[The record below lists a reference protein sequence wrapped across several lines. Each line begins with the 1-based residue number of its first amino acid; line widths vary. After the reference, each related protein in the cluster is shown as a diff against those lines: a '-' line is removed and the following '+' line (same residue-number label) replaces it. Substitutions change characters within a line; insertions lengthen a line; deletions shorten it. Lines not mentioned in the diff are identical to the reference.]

1 MAADTNIF
9 TDKQTNNWFKACIA
23 LSLTKDGL
31 TDFVVT
37 ELLNVQTIVGRSCG
51 QCFIQNLIPCS
62 TQYVCKKRKGNNCSF
77 HNSQQRKSC
86 QTCDK
91 VKQDIT
97 LLHRFERPSWANTK
111 AELWATDPWEIGK
124 CYLPPDGYSSV
135 SSVQESD
142 FNGVVSIVLNCK
154 HFETCLSAACLSPPP
169 PDKKCP
175 LEKVRQIGRDVR
187 HTADC
192 KVTDADLQYFYLTL
206 TTLLADPVRLLHDTS
221 ATEARRKLS
230 DLQNDR
236 LSLDDFGKLLKE
248 ANQTLTQAK
257 ETGER
262 FSKEAERTLHEG
274 LNTLEATIQA
284 GKDRIENQTQA
295 GEKRIEIKT
304 QESINLI
311 NRTVIEKEQDKYER
325 GVAELI
331 KDMKKFYND
340 NLSHVPIS
348 PLNDNV
354 DEKLLDLYMSPKIFS
369 MCKDKGVF
377 TQKNKRVTK
386 YKDVFQTDNKMNRRI
401 FLQGEAGS
409 GKTTFLGKLALEW
422 CKSTSSHMESSKN
435 TDLKTIDD
443 QNKLSSSSTYYEQSD
458 MPCASSAT
466 NDDSDTSTAS
476 TVTTEL
482 SDKSRASFETTEES
496 DISSSYD
503 SFSEDSDS
511 SCYSQAIGHTNNSS
525 NIFADVDALQDYIFV
540 FYITLRNLV
549 KRFEVHT
556 MIKEQI
562 IDSIY
567 SEDDREKAYR
577 LVNEIMKRERCLV
590 LLDGLD
596 EWTGS
601 GDHHNLPTLVSV
613 YNQCVML
620 ITTRPWKLAEGKVKH
635 SEIDAVFQL
644 DGINEPFEL
653 SRIILSRLVA
663 KAELEIKHK
672 AFKRYI
678 WNQKL
683 SELISAPMM
692 LSVIVCSYAE
702 GIELKGSKCEI
713 YILLLESLFKKA
725 NSEMRTFEQSPSP
738 CFRGTQYIQPNMER
752 LNRLA
757 EMAFHLLFVNAKENS
772 LVFSITELKK
782 FKMDER
788 KQQDFV
794 LKSGILSAKLT
805 ASTLRSSSSFMFIHK
820 SMQEFLAAYH
830 IACNMNLID
839 GSISVYLNRHP
850 KAYLDISQV
859 FIFLCGLDVSCAEKL
874 SSMMDE
880 CDALNTNH
888 FSACHKMLNKII
900 LAGLREANANGYSDI
915 ALKLSHFYFDN
926 NIIDLHKIWENN
938 AANAIVLNVDTN
950 EWEHLKY
957 QRISP
962 GNDECASQ
970 ITFDLHSCLKLTY
983 LKLSGRRI
991 LGKDS
996 ASVGTLEFPVCII
1009 LNIADPTQCTEL
1021 PPVLPSIEEII
1032 LTRVTCS
1039 CTWLRSLLSM
1049 MLTQNCNMKCYLQDC
1064 HLTACGE
1071 GEANTSY
1078 TTGYISVYQN
1088 KSISISLTNDTGL
1101 WEILH
1106 GLSMKSLRLY
1116 GWGDIGCRVNHEK
1129 SFSQTIASLSKLE
1142 TLDIKMDELTP
1153 CVWEALRG
1161 LNIKSL
1167 TLSSRKWGDCHAES
1181 LTQSQS
1187 SLKRLE
1193 TLGIGVT
1200 EDSPGLWKALHGLN
1214 IKSLRLDGWKGEG
1227 LRINHSH
1234 SLSQSL
1240 SSLMRLQKLDIHVAE
1255 DSTGLWE
1262 AFYGLNI
1269 NKLRV
1274 FCKGRVK
1281 YKESLSH
1288 LLPSLTQLETLSIGA
1303 DEACPGL
1310 WEALQGLSVKSLTIK
1325 GMNKGFEL
1333 NHTELL
1339 SQALSSLTLLE
1350 TLDMDVREN
1359 STGLWEAIHTLNIK
1373 TLSLS
1378 LCRILWT
1385 DLRTESLSKSL
1396 SSLTCLETLNII
1408 VLEDSCCPWKALHG
1422 LNIKSL
1428 SLRLSQIYTCKDLQA
1443 ESLYQSLA
1451 SLTQLETL
1459 SITLNPDSRG
1469 LWRGLHCLNI
1479 KRLSLKSKE
1488 WGGLHKELMSL
1499 SLSSLTQLDT
1509 LCIEM
1514 ECDNPGLWEAV
1525 HGLNIKSLSL
1535 SGFWK
1540 RTGIDVKHTLS
1551 MAKTLSSL
1559 IHLETLSI
1567 DVEHESLGLWEALHG
1582 QNIKSL
1588 SLSGVRKSSG
1598 IDVKHAETFSQS
1610 LSSLTQLK
1618 TLTLHVHTY
1627 IALQVPQSLK
1637 YLNIYSDTM
1646 LPSKV
1651 RELVDSLAI
1660 YTHSIGIKLEFGCAS
1675 SIDPPERIPVQEY
1688 IPFQQELAAR
1698 KNVAIKRFRIY
1709 ELPDSAGYAM
1719 SVRDIDDVDD
1729 ADSDILEDD
1738 VYKRFAKYIDGY
1750 KINRISILVEISRV
1764 SIS

>member
-23 LSLTKDGL
+23 LNLTKDGL

-37 ELLNVQTIVGRSCG
+37 ELLNVQTKVGRSCG
-51 QCFIQNLIPCS
+51 QCFIQNLILCP
-62 TQYVCKKRKGNNCSF
+62 THYVCKKRKGNNCSF
-77 HNSQQRKSC
+77 HNSQKPKSC

-97 LLHRFERPSWANTK
+97 LLHRFIRPSWENTK
-111 AELWATDPWEIGK
+111 AELWATNPWEIGK

-142 FNGVVSIVLNCK
+142 FNGVVSVVLNCK
-154 HFETCLSAACLSPPP
+154 HFETCLSVACLSPPP

-192 KVTDADLQYFYLTL
+192 KVTDADLQYFFLTL

-236 LSLDDFGKLLKE
+236 LSLDDLGKLLKE
-248 ANQTLTQAK
+248 ANQTLTQGK
-257 ETGER
+257 EAGER
-262 FSKEAERTLHEG
+262 FSKEAERTLREG
-274 LNTLEATIQA
+274 LNTLEVTIQA

-311 NRTVIEKEQDKYER
+311 NRTVIEKDQDEYER

-331 KDMKKFYND
+331 EGMKKLYND
-340 NLSHVPIS
+340 KLYYVTVS
-348 PLNDNV
+348 PFD
-354 DEKLLDLYMSPKIFS
+354 DSSSEKLRDVYMPPKILE
-369 MCKDKGVF
+369 MCKEIKTFKKTEKQVNTYKGVF
-377 TQKNKRVTK
+377 L
-386 YKDVFQTDNKMNRRI
+386 TDNTVNPRI
-401 FLQGEAGS
+401 FIQGEAGS
-409 GKTTFLGKLALEW
+409 GKTTFLAKLALDW
-422 CKSTSSHMESSKN
+422 CEGVHG
-435 TDLKTIDD
+435 
-443 QNKLSSSSTYYEQSD
+443 
-458 MPCASSAT
+458 SSA
-466 NDDSDTSTAS
+466 SD
-476 TVTTEL
+476 
-482 SDKSRASFETTEES
+482 
-496 DISSSYD
+496 
-503 SFSEDSDS
+503 
-511 SCYSQAIGHTNNSS
+511 NSKI
-525 NIFADVDALQDYIFV
+525 IFADFDALQRYEYV
-540 FYITLRNLV
+540 FHITLRNSV
-549 KRFEVHT
+549 NQCDVYT

-562 IDSIY
+562 IDRIY
-567 SEDDREKAYR
+567 SDKDREKAYE
-577 LVNEIMKRERCLV
+577 LVSEIMKHQRCLV

-596 EWTGS
+596 EWTGP
-601 GDHHNLPTLVSV
+601 GDLPTLVV
-613 YNQCVML
+613 VHNKCVML

-635 SEIDAVFQL
+635 SDIHALLQL
-644 DGINEPFEL
+644 EGINKPFEL
-653 SRIILSRLVA
+653 SKIILSRLVD
-663 KAELEIKHK
+663 KEELEIKYT
-672 AFKRYI
+672 AFTLYVKK
-678 WNQKL
+678 QKL
-683 SELISAPMM
+683 EELLSSPMM
-692 LSVIVCSYAE
+692 LSAIVCAYAD

-713 YILLLESLFKKA
+713 YILLVESLFKKA
-725 NSEMRTFEQSPSP
+725 NSYTRTFQQPPFPFFKRTE
-738 CFRGTQYIQPNMER
+738 YIQPNLEP

-757 EMAFHLLFVNAKENS
+757 EMAFHLLFVNDKENS
-772 LVFSITELKK
+772 IMFRMTELEK
-782 FKMDER
+782 FKIDEI
-788 KQQDFV
+788 KDFA
-794 LKSGILSAKLT
+794 LKSGILSAQRT
-805 ASTLRSSSSFMFIHK
+805 ASALRSSSSFMFIHL

-830 IACNMNLID
+830 IARNTNLID
-839 GSISVYLNRHP
+839 GIISIYLNRNL
-850 KAYLDISQV
+850 KAYLDIAQV

-874 SSMMDE
+874 SSMMHE
-880 CDALNTNH
+880 RDALDTFH
-888 FSACHKMLNKII
+888 LSACHKMLNEII

-926 NIIDLHKIWENN
+926 NNIIDLHKIWENN
-938 AANAIVLNVDTN
+938 AANAIVLNVNIDDRKPLEN
-950 EWEHLKY
+950 

-970 ITFDLHSCLKLTY
+970 ITFDLHSCLELAR
-983 LKLSGRRI
+983 LKLRGRCI

-1021 PPVLPSIEEII
+1021 PPVLSSIKQIVLI
-1032 LTRVTCS
+1032 SVTCS

-1049 MLTQNCNMKCYLQDC
+1049 MLTRNCYIDCRLNDC

-1071 GEANTSY
+1071 GEVNTSY
-1078 TTGYISVYQN
+1078 TTGHIDLIVYPN

-1106 GLSMKSLRLY
+1106 GLSIKSLRMH
-1116 GWGDIGCRVNHEK
+1116 GFGASGGRVNHEK

-1142 TLDIKMDELTP
+1142 ELSIKMDELTP

-1167 TLSSRKWGDCHAES
+1167 TLSSKEWGELHAES
-1181 LTQSQS
+1181 LTQLLS

-1214 IKSLRLDGWKGEG
+1214 IKSLRLFGFKEGG
-1227 LRINHSH
+1227 LRINHSQ

-1240 SSLMRLQKLDIHVAE
+1240 SSLMRLQILDIHVAK
-1255 DSTGLWE
+1255 DITGLWE

-1269 NKLRV
+1269 KKLRV
-1274 FCKGRVK
+1274 FCKCRVK

-1288 LLPSLTQLETLSIGA
+1288 LLPSLTRLETLSIGA
-1303 DEACPGL
+1303 NKACLAL
-1310 WEALQGLSVKSLTIK
+1310 WEALKGLSVKSLTIK

>member
-1 MAADTNIF
+1 
-9 TDKQTNNWFKACIA
+9 
-23 LSLTKDGL
+23 
-31 TDFVVT
+31 
-37 ELLNVQTIVGRSCG
+37 
-51 QCFIQNLIPCS
+51 
-62 TQYVCKKRKGNNCSF
+62 
-77 HNSQQRKSC
+77 
-86 QTCDK
+86 
-91 VKQDIT
+91 
-97 LLHRFERPSWANTK
+97 
-111 AELWATDPWEIGK
+111 
-124 CYLPPDGYSSV
+124 
-135 SSVQESD
+135 
-142 FNGVVSIVLNCK
+142 
-154 HFETCLSAACLSPPP
+154 
-169 PDKKCP
+169 
-175 LEKVRQIGRDVR
+175 
-187 HTADC
+187 
-192 KVTDADLQYFYLTL
+192 
-206 TTLLADPVRLLHDTS
+206 
-221 ATEARRKLS
+221 
-230 DLQNDR
+230 
-236 LSLDDFGKLLKE
+236 
-248 ANQTLTQAK
+248 
-257 ETGER
+257 
-262 FSKEAERTLHEG
+262 
-274 LNTLEATIQA
+274 
-284 GKDRIENQTQA
+284 
-295 GEKRIEIKT
+295 
-304 QESINLI
+304 
-311 NRTVIEKEQDKYER
+311 
-325 GVAELI
+325 
-331 KDMKKFYND
+331 MKKFYND

-354 DEKLLDLYMSPKIFS
+354 DEKLLDLYMLPKIFS
-369 MCKDKGVF
+369 MCKDKGAF
-377 TQKNKRVTK
+377 TQKNTRVTK

-443 QNKLSSSSTYYEQSD
+443 QNKLSSSSTYHEQSD
-458 MPCASSAT
+458 MPRASSAT

-540 FYITLRNLV
+540 FYITLRNSV
-549 KRFEVHT
+549 KRFDVYT

-596 EWTGS
+596 EWAGS

-613 YNQCVML
+613 YNQCVTL
-620 ITTRPWKLAEGKVKH
+620 VTTRPWKLAEGKVKH

-644 DGINEPFEL
+644 EGINEPFEL

-663 KAELEIKHK
+663 KAELEIKHE

-678 WNQKL
+678 RNQKL
-683 SELISAPMM
+683 SELISSPMM

-725 NSEMRTFEQSPSP
+725 NSEMRTFEQSSSP
-738 CFRGTQYIQPNMER
+738 CFRGTQYIQPNMKS

-772 LVFSITELKK
+772 LVFNITELKK

-788 KQQDFV
+788 KQQDFA

-830 IACNMNLID
+830 IACNTNLID
-839 GSISVYLNRHP
+839 DIISIFLNRHP
-850 KAYLDISQV
+850 EAYLDISQV

-880 CDALNTNH
+880 CDALNE
-888 FSACHKMLNKII
+888 FDCHKMFNKII

-915 ALKLSHFYFDN
+915 ALKLSHFYFNRN

-938 AANAIVLNVDTN
+938 AANAIVLDVAIDVMKP
-950 EWEHLKY
+950 LKNR
-957 QRISP
+957 QTSP
-962 GNDECASQ
+962 ANDECASQ
-970 ITFDLHSCLKLTY
+970 ITFDINSCLELKIVGLT
-983 LKLSGRRI
+983 GRCI
-991 LGKDS
+991 LVKDS
-996 ASVGTLEFPVCII
+996 ASLGTLKFPVCII
-1009 LNIADPTQCTEL
+1009 LNIADRTQCTEL
-1021 PPVLPSIEEII
+1021 SPVLPSIKDIR

-1049 MLTQNCNMKCYLQDC
+1049 MLTQNCNIKCVLSLNDC

-1071 GEANTSY
+1071 GEVNTSY
-1078 TTGYISVYQN
+1078 TTGLLWLDVYPN
-1088 KSISISLTNDTGL
+1088 KSISISLGDDDTGL

-1106 GLSMKSLRLY
+1106 GLSIKGLSLD
-1116 GWGDIGCRVNHEK
+1116 GIGDSGCRVNHEK

-1167 TLSSRKWGDCHAES
+1167 TLSSKERGELHAES
-1181 LTQSQS
+1181 LTQLLS

-1200 EDSPGLWKALHGLN
+1200 EDSPDLWKALHGLN
-1214 IKSLRLDGWKGEG
+1214 IKSLRLDGWKDRDSWRMEG

-1255 DSTGLWE
+1255 DITGLWE

-1269 NKLRV
+1269 KKLRV
-1274 FCKGRVK
+1274 YSKCRVK
-1281 YKESLSH
+1281 YKESLYH
-1288 LLPSLTQLETLSIGA
+1288 LLPSLTRLETLSIGA
-1303 DEACPGL
+1303 KEACPGL
-1310 WEALQGLSVKSLTIK
+1310 WEALKGLSVRSLTIK
-1325 GMNKGFEL
+1325 GENKGFEL
-1333 NHTELL
+1333 NHTKLL
-1339 SQALSSLTLLE
+1339 SQSLSLLTQLE
-1350 TLDMDVREN
+1350 TLDMEVFEE
-1359 STGLWEAIHTLNIK
+1359 STGLWEVLHTLNIK
-1373 TLSLS
+1373 TLSLR
-1378 LCRILWT
+1378 LCWIQWT
-1385 DLRTESLSKSL
+1385 DLHTESLSKSL
-1396 SSLTCLETLNII
+1396 SSLTRLETLNII
-1408 VLEDSCCPWKALHG
+1408 VYADSSCPWKALHG

-1428 SLRLSQIYTCKDLQA
+1428 RLSQRQIGNCKDLQA

-1459 SITLNPDSRG
+1459 SITLHPNSRG
-1469 LWRGLHCLNI
+1469 LWRGIHCLNI
-1479 KRLSLKSKE
+1479 RSLSLKSEE
-1488 WGGLHKELMSL
+1488 WGGLHKELMSM

-1535 SGFWK
+1535 SGLWK
-1540 RTGIDVKHTLS
+1540 RTGIDVKHTVS
-1551 MAKTLSSL
+1551 MAKTLASL

-1567 DVEHESLGLWEALHG
+1567 DVEHESPDLWEAFHG

-1598 IDVKHAETFSQS
+1598 IDVKHAETFSQT
-1610 LSSLTQLK
+1610 LSSLTQLE

-1660 YTHSIGIKLEFGCAS
+1660 YTHSIWIKLEFGCAS

-1698 KNVAIKRFRIY
+1698 KNVAMKRFRIY
-1709 ELPDSAGYAM
+1709 ELPDSAGYVM
-1719 SVRDIDDVDD
+1719 SVRDIGDVDD
-1729 ADSDILEDD
+1729 AASDILKDD
-1738 VYKRFAKYIDGY
+1738 VYKRFAKYMDLN
-1750 KINRISILVEISRV
+1750 KINRISMRIQIFPDSLS
-1764 SIS
+1764 

>member
-23 LSLTKDGL
+23 LNLTKDGL
-31 TDFVVT
+31 TDFVLT

-51 QCFIQNLIPCS
+51 QCFIQNLIPCP
-62 TQYVCKKRKGNNCSF
+62 THYVCKKRKGNNCSF

-187 HTADC
+187 HTGDC

-236 LSLDDFGKLLKE
+236 LSLDDLGKLLIE

-257 ETGER
+257 KAGAR
-262 FSKEAERTLHEG
+262 FSKEAERTLREG

-311 NRTVIEKEQDKYER
+311 NRTVIEKEQDEYKR

-331 KDMKKFYND
+331 QDMKKFYND

-369 MCKDKGVF
+369 MCKDKGAF
-377 TQKNKRVTK
+377 TQKNTRVTK

-409 GKTTFLGKLALEW
+409 GKTTFLRKLALEW

-443 QNKLSSSSTYYEQSD
+443 QNKLSSSSTYHEQSD

-511 SCYSQAIGHTNNSS
+511 SCYSRAIGHTNNSS

-540 FYITLRNLV
+540 FYITLRNSV
-549 KRFEVHT
+549 KRFDVYT

-596 EWTGS
+596 EWAGS

-613 YNQCVML
+613 YNQCVTL
-620 ITTRPWKLAEGKVKH
+620 ITTRPWKLAERKGKH

-644 DGINEPFEL
+644 EGINEPFEL

-678 WNQKL
+678 RNQKL
-683 SELISAPMM
+683 RKLISSPMM

-772 LVFSITELKK
+772 LVFNITELKK

-788 KQQDFV
+788 KQQDFA

-830 IACNMNLID
+830 IACNTNLID
-839 GSISVYLNRHP
+839 DIISIYLNRHP

-880 CDALNTNH
+880 RDALDTNH
-888 FSACHKMLNKII
+888 RSDCHEMLNEII
-900 LAGLREANANGYSDI
+900 LAGMREANANGYSDI

-926 NIIDLHKIWENN
+926 NNIIDLHKIWENN
-938 AANAIVLNVDTN
+938 AANAIVLNVDIN
-950 EWEHLKY
+950 GRKPLENP
-957 QRISP
+957 RISP

-970 ITFDLHSCLKLTY
+970 ITFDLHSCLELAR
-983 LKLSGRRI
+983 LKLRGRCI

-1021 PPVLPSIEEII
+1021 PPVLPSIEDIDLI
-1032 LTRVTCS
+1032 SVTCS

-1049 MLTQNCNMKCYLQDC
+1049 MLTQNCNMKCYLHDC

-1071 GEANTSY
+1071 GEVNTSY
-1078 TTGYISVYQN
+1078 TTGYIHVFVRPN

-1101 WEILH
+1101 WEMLH
-1106 GLSMKSLRLY
+1106 GLSIKSLSLH
-1116 GWGDIGCRVNHEK
+1116 GWGDRGCRVNHEK

-1167 TLSSRKWGDCHAES
+1167 TLSSRKWGELHAES
-1181 LTQSQS
+1181 LTQSLSSLKRLETLDITMYEFIPCLWKALRGLNIKSLTLSSKEWGEMHAESLNQSLS

-1193 TLGIGVT
+1193 TLGIGGT
-1200 EDSPGLWKALHGLN
+1200 EDSPDLWKALHGMN
-1214 IKSLRLDGWKGEG
+1214 IKSLRLDGWKGDSWQEKG
-1227 LRINHSH
+1227 LRINHSQ

-1240 SSLMRLQKLDIHVAE
+1240 SSLMRLQILDIHVAE
-1255 DSTGLWE
+1255 DITGLWE

-1269 NKLRV
+1269 KKLRV
-1274 FCKGRVK
+1274 FCKCRVK

-1288 LLPSLTQLETLSIGA
+1288 LLPSLTRLETLSIGA
-1303 DEACPGL
+1303 DKACPAL
-1310 WEALQGLSVKSLTIK
+1310 WEALKGLSVKSLTIK

-1339 SQALSSLTLLE
+1339 SQALSSLTQLE
-1350 TLDMDVREN
+1350 TLDMEAFEE

-1373 TLSLS
+1373 TLSLR
-1378 LCRILWT
+1378 LERIQWT
-1385 DLRTESLSKSL
+1385 DLRTESSSKSL
-1396 SSLTCLETLNII
+1396 SSLTRLETLNVSVYANI
-1408 VLEDSCCPWKALHG
+1408 SCSWKALHG

-1428 SLRLSQIYTCKDLQA
+1428 SLFHYRCQDLQA

-1459 SITLNPDSRG
+1459 SI
-1469 LWRGLHCLNI
+1469 
-1479 KRLSLKSKE
+1479 
-1488 WGGLHKELMSL
+1488 EL
-1499 SLSSLTQLDT
+1499 
-1509 LCIEM
+1509 
-1514 ECDNPGLWEAV
+1514 
-1525 HGLNIKSLSL
+1525 
-1535 SGFWK
+1535 
-1540 RTGIDVKHTLS
+1540 
-1551 MAKTLSSL
+1551 
-1559 IHLETLSI
+1559 
-1567 DVEHESLGLWEALHG
+1567 
-1582 QNIKSL
+1582 
-1588 SLSGVRKSSG
+1588 
-1598 IDVKHAETFSQS
+1598 
-1610 LSSLTQLK
+1610 
-1618 TLTLHVHTY
+1618 
-1627 IALQVPQSLK
+1627 
-1637 YLNIYSDTM
+1637 
-1646 LPSKV
+1646 
-1651 RELVDSLAI
+1651 
-1660 YTHSIGIKLEFGCAS
+1660 
-1675 SIDPPERIPVQEY
+1675 
-1688 IPFQQELAAR
+1688 
-1698 KNVAIKRFRIY
+1698 
-1709 ELPDSAGYAM
+1709 
-1719 SVRDIDDVDD
+1719 
-1729 ADSDILEDD
+1729 
-1738 VYKRFAKYIDGY
+1738 
-1750 KINRISILVEISRV
+1750 
-1764 SIS
+1764 

>member
-23 LSLTKDGL
+23 LNLTKDGL

-37 ELLNVQTIVGRSCG
+37 ELLNVQTKVGRSCG
-51 QCFIQNLIPCS
+51 QCFIQNLILCP
-62 TQYVCKKRKGNNCSF
+62 THYVCKKRKGNNCSF
-77 HNSQQRKSC
+77 HNSQQPKSC

-97 LLHRFERPSWANTK
+97 LLHRFIRPSWENTK
-111 AELWATDPWEIGK
+111 AELWARNPWEIGK

-142 FNGVVSIVLNCK
+142 FNGVVSVVLNCK
-154 HFETCLSAACLSPPP
+154 HFETCLSVACLSPPP

-192 KVTDADLQYFYLTL
+192 KVTDADLQYFFLTL

-236 LSLDDFGKLLKE
+236 LSLDDLGKLLKE
-248 ANQTLTQAK
+248 ASQTLTQAK
-257 ETGER
+257 EAGEH
-262 FSKEAERTLHEG
+262 FSKEAERTLREG

-311 NRTVIEKEQDKYER
+311 NRTVIEKDQDEYER

-369 MCKDKGVF
+369 MCKDKGAF

-443 QNKLSSSSTYYEQSD
+443 QNKLSSSSTYHEQSD
-458 MPCASSAT
+458 MPCAWSAT

-482 SDKSRASFETTEES
+482 SDKSRASFQTTEES
-496 DISSSYD
+496 DISSSYE

-596 EWTGS
+596 EWAGS

-613 YNQCVML
+613 FNQCVMFM
-620 ITTRPWKLAEGKVKH
+620 TTRPWKLAEGKVKH

-644 DGINEPFEL
+644 EGINEPFEL

-678 WNQKL
+678 RNQKL
-683 SELISAPMM
+683 RKLISSPMM

-713 YILLLESLFKKA
+713 YILLLESLLKKA

-772 LVFSITELKK
+772 LVFNITELKK

-788 KQQDFV
+788 KQQDFA

-805 ASTLRSSSSFMFIHK
+805 ASTLRSLSSFMFIHK

-830 IACNMNLID
+830 IACNTNLID
-839 GSISVYLNRHP
+839 DIISIYLNRHP

-859 FIFLCGLDVSCAEKL
+859 FIFLCGLDISYAEKL
-874 SSMMDE
+874 SRMMHE
-880 CDALNTNH
+880 RHALDTNEYSNNH
-888 FSACHKMLNKII
+888 MCNRIV
-900 LAGLREANANGYSDI
+900 LAGYREANANGYSNI
-915 ALKLSHFYFDN
+915 SLKLSHFYINSN

-938 AANAIVLNVDTN
+938 AANAIELYIDDMKPFENRRTS
-950 EWEHLKY
+950 LA
-957 QRISP
+957 
-962 GNDECASQ
+962 NDECASQ
-970 ITFDLHSCLKLTY
+970 ITFDLHSCLELKILHLT
-983 LKLSGRRI
+983 GRCI
-991 LGKDS
+991 LVKDS

-1021 PPVLPSIEEII
+1021 PPVLPSIKFIN

-1049 MLTQNCNMKCYLQDC
+1049 MLTRNCNMYCWLRDC
-1064 HLTACGE
+1064 HLTACGD
-1071 GEANTSY
+1071 GEVNTSY
-1078 TTGYISVYQN
+1078 TTGNISLHVYQN
-1088 KSISISLTNDTGL
+1088 KSISIYLDDDTGL

-1106 GLSMKSLRLY
+1106 GLSIKSLSLD
-1116 GWGDIGCRVNHEK
+1116 GFGDSGCRVNHET

-1142 TLDIKMDELTP
+1142 KLAGELHAESLTQSLSSLKRLETLDITMDEFIP
-1153 CVWEALRG
+1153 CLWKAVHS

-1167 TLSSRKWGDCHAES
+1167 TLSSREWGELHAES
-1181 LTQSQS
+1181 LTQSLS

-1193 TLGIGVT
+1193 TLEIGMSQ
-1200 EDSPGLWKALHGLN
+1200 DSPGLWKALHGLN
-1214 IKSLRLDGWKGEG
+1214 IKSLTLDGLKGKG
-1227 LRINHSH
+1227 LRINHSESLTQSLSSLAQMEKLTIH
-1234 SLSQSL
+1234 VQKDSPWEALYGLNIKYLNLRIDDSRGELHVESLSQSL
-1240 SSLMRLQKLDIHVAE
+1240 SSLMRLQKLDIRV
-1255 DSTGLWE
+1255 DSDITGLWDS
-1262 AFYGLNI
+1262 FYGLNI
-1269 NKLRV
+1269 KKLRV
-1274 FCKGRVK
+1274 FCSQRFECQ
-1281 YKESLSH
+1281 ES
-1288 LLPSLTQLETLSIGA
+1288 
-1303 DEACPGL
+1303 D
-1310 WEALQGLSVKSLTIK
+1310 
-1325 GMNKGFEL
+1325 
-1333 NHTELL
+1333 
-1339 SQALSSLTLLE
+1339 
-1350 TLDMDVREN
+1350 
-1359 STGLWEAIHTLNIK
+1359 
-1373 TLSLS
+1373 
-1378 LCRILWT
+1378 
-1385 DLRTESLSKSL
+1385 
-1396 SSLTCLETLNII
+1396 
-1408 VLEDSCCPWKALHG
+1408 
-1422 LNIKSL
+1422 
-1428 SLRLSQIYTCKDLQA
+1428 Y
-1443 ESLYQSLA
+1443 
-1451 SLTQLETL
+1451 
-1459 SITLNPDSRG
+1459 
-1469 LWRGLHCLNI
+1469 
-1479 KRLSLKSKE
+1479 
-1488 WGGLHKELMSL
+1488 
-1499 SLSSLTQLDT
+1499 
-1509 LCIEM
+1509 
-1514 ECDNPGLWEAV
+1514 
-1525 HGLNIKSLSL
+1525 
-1535 SGFWK
+1535 
-1540 RTGIDVKHTLS
+1540 
-1551 MAKTLSSL
+1551 
-1559 IHLETLSI
+1559 
-1567 DVEHESLGLWEALHG
+1567 
-1582 QNIKSL
+1582 
-1588 SLSGVRKSSG
+1588 
-1598 IDVKHAETFSQS
+1598 
-1610 LSSLTQLK
+1610 
-1618 TLTLHVHTY
+1618 
-1627 IALQVPQSLK
+1627 
-1637 YLNIYSDTM
+1637 
-1646 LPSKV
+1646 
-1651 RELVDSLAI
+1651 
-1660 YTHSIGIKLEFGCAS
+1660 
-1675 SIDPPERIPVQEY
+1675 
-1688 IPFQQELAAR
+1688 
-1698 KNVAIKRFRIY
+1698 
-1709 ELPDSAGYAM
+1709 
-1719 SVRDIDDVDD
+1719 
-1729 ADSDILEDD
+1729 
-1738 VYKRFAKYIDGY
+1738 
-1750 KINRISILVEISRV
+1750 
-1764 SIS
+1764 